1 MARNPVLDAYGGF
14 LKTNF
19 PGSRVTEIGLNGDD
33 DDEKKEKGTSLPA
46 GFGGIGRISDFM
58 QNITDP
64 AQKVEFNPAMFLDG
78 SQSPPPV
85 DQVAPAPSG
94 TPNFVE
100 MRSQNPSPGSFRE
113 GFDAMIGGFPGTG
126 EPTPGESRSDVSIPA
141 KPIPAK
147 PGAIAAPEGPSQL
160 DLEYMARGL
169 LVPGDPTRRLDAN
182 QARGRIMDLEI
193 DVDEPDFEAQT
204 RAVAPRSFFD
214 KIRGGIS
221 KIGEGLQ
228 REGVS
233 EALGQFSRDIIATPD
248 IGTALGPALSG
259 AAAELELGEER
270 IAGLEEQKRVGDMD
284 EAELVLYHLRR
295 GDSQSAM
302 QAMKAI
308 EMMTEVPPEQDWELY
323 TNTPVMKDGVPGF
336 LAMDKKSSK
345 VVFFTADAVNA
356 SGLKADKDALLS
368 RPTLEANEDLTVHN
382 RDFAMAGVPVARNEA
397 GELYATSEKGGIAAL
412 LDKDLHKAMMGQ
424 FISQAVSGDENFFV
438 KTFKDFG
445 RAFTRTDPIAQEI
458 QQGYVDAY
466 NFINPIVRYLSGA
479 QMTDAEARRYYIA
492 LVPKPGDPFNIV
504 LNKRKK
510 RELLALAMQG
520 DESVFRDLTPE
531 LFKKRGDRTGRF
543 SPENDPTG
551 ARAANQI
558 LGELDEL
565 YGSTEDVGSEMTDEE
580 LPL

>member
-1 MARNPVLDAYGGF
+1 MARNPVLDASLGY

-19 PGSRVTEIGLNGDD
+19 PGSRITAFNNGGDD
-33 DDEKKEKGTSLPA
+33 DDKKKNGLGTTARGTVVP
-46 GFGGIGRISDFM
+46 D
-58 QNITDP
+58 TY
-64 AQKVEFNPAMFLDG
+64 QKLFRDNVVEFNPAMFLDG

-85 DQVAPAPSG
+85 DQVAPTSDFG
-94 TPNFVE
+94 GVE
-100 MRSQNPSPGSFRE
+100 GAELRKLQEVPLTEKQQDFFGVLQKVQGSQ
-113 GFDAMIGGFPGTG
+113 TG
-126 EPTPGESRSDVSIPA
+126 ESPSDVS
-141 KPIPAK
+141 IPAK
-147 PGAIAAPEGPSQL
+147 PGAIAAPPGPSEAE
-160 DLEYMARGL
+160 LELMQKGL
-169 LVPGDPTRRLDAN
+169 LFNPSQRRISAAEDQQRILNQGVLDA
-182 QARGRIMDLEI
+182 LEGQ
-193 DVDEPDFEAQT
+193 VGEPDFEAQT

-248 IGTALGPALSG
+248 MGTALGPALSG

-270 IAGLEEQKRVGDMD
+270 IAGLEEQKRID
-284 EAELVLYHLRR
+284 EMNQAELVMHHLQR

-302 QAMKAI
+302 QALKFI

-323 TNTPVMKDGVPGF
+323 TSTPVMKDGVSGF
-336 LAMDKKSSK
+336 LAMDKNSSE

-356 SGLKADKDALLS
+356 SGASGEAGKEKRLGETA
-368 RPTLEANEDLTVHN
+368 LEANKDLTLYD
-382 RDFAMAGVPVARNEA
+382 RDFAMAGVPVDRNA
-397 GELYATSEKGGIAAL
+397 SGELYQTSDASGLGTAFTEDGYKAMLGQFVSEATTGDEGFFKKTS
-412 LDKDLHKAMMGQ
+412 KDLARFFIRGDPMGEK
-424 FISQAVSGDENFFV
+424 V
-438 KTFKDFG
+438 
-445 RAFTRTDPIAQEI
+445 

-479 QMTDAEARRYYIA
+479 QMTDAEARRYFTA
-492 LVPKPGDPFNIV
+492 LIPKPGDAFNIV

-510 RELLALAMQG
+510 RELLARAMRG
-520 DESVFRDLTPE
+520 DESALGEVTPE

-543 SPENDPTG
+543 SSENDPTG

-565 YGSTEDVGSEMTDEE
+565 YGSTEDVGSEVAEDDETWE
-580 LPL
+580 IS

>member
-33 DDEKKEKGTSLPA
+33 DDEKKKKGTSLPA

-85 DQVAPAPSG
+85 DQVAPTPSG

-141 KPIPAK
+141 KP
-147 PGAIAAPEGPSQL
+147 GAIAAPEGPSQL

-182 QARGRIMDLEI
+182 QARGRIMDLGI

-270 IAGLEEQKRVGDMD
+270 IAGLEEQKRVGEMD
-284 EAELVLYHLRR
+284 EAQLVLYHLQR

-308 EMMTEVPPEQDWELY
+308 EMMTVVPPEQDWQIY
-323 TNTPVMKDGVPGF
+323 TSNPVMKDGVSGF
-336 LAMDKKSSK
+336 LAVDKNSGEVK
-345 VVFFTADAVNA
+345 FFTADAVNA
-356 SGLKADKDALLS
+356 SGAKADKDAILS
-368 RPTLEANEDLTVHN
+368 QPALSANTSLTDFD
-382 RDFAMAGVPVARNEA
+382 RDFAMAGVPIARNPS
-397 GELYATSEKGGIAAL
+397 GELYATSDASGLGAAFS
-412 LDKDLHKAMMGQ
+412 KDGYEAMMGQ
-424 FISQAVSGDENFFV
+424 FISQAVSGDESFF
-438 KTFKDFG
+438 TTTAKDIARF
-445 RAFTRTDPIAQEI
+445 FTRGDPLAEKV

-479 QMTDAEARRYYIA
+479 QMTDAEARRYYTA
-492 LVPKPGDPFNIV
+492 LVPKPGDPFQV
-504 LNKRKK
+504 VMNKRRK
-510 RELLALAMQG
+510 RLLLAQAMQG
-520 DESVFRDLTPE
+520 DASSLGMTSEA
-531 LFKKRGDRTGRF
+531 FKDRKDRVG
-543 SPENDPTG
+543 SLSQASDPTG
-551 ARAANQI
+551 SLAADAV
-558 LGELDEL
+558 LADLDRLTGTTTSIVPEAV
-565 YGSTEDVGSEMTDEE
+565 EDEE

>member
-33 DDEKKEKGTSLPA
+33 DDEKKERKEKLEAMYWGLPPAQQDAFAQSSLGYVPVREDKA
-46 GFGGIGRISDFM
+46 KLLGDTIESMANQPIKFGGQGFSM
-58 QNITDP
+58 
-64 AQKVEFNPAMFLDG
+64 
-78 SQSPPPV
+78 
-85 DQVAPAPSG
+85 VAPPSATHGQTFEG
-94 TPNFVE
+94 TPE
-100 MRSQNPSPGSFRE
+100 EAKAALDALESKESQ
-113 GFDAMIGGFPGTG
+113 
-126 EPTPGESRSDVSIPA
+126 SDVS
-141 KPIPAK
+141 IPAK

-160 DLEYMARGL
+160 DLEYMTRGL

-182 QARGRIMDLEI
+182 QARGRIMDLGI

-248 IGTALGPALSG
+248 IGTALGPALGS
-259 AAAELELGEER
+259 AARELELGEER
-270 IAGLEEQKRVGDMD
+270 IAGLEEQKRIEEMNQ
-284 EAELVLYHLRR
+284 AELVMHHLQR

-302 QAMKAI
+302 QAMKFI
-308 EMMTEVPPEQDWELY
+308 EMMTEVPPEQDWQIY
-323 TNTPVMKDGVPGF
+323 TSNPVMKDGVSGF
-336 LAMDKKSSK
+336 LAVDKKSGEVK
-345 VVFFTADAVNA
+345 FFTAEAVNA
-356 SGLKADKDALLS
+356 SGAKADKDAILGI
-368 RPTLEANEDLTVHN
+368 PALEANEDLTVHN

-397 GELYATSEKGGIAAL
+397 GELYATSEKGGVAAV

-438 KTFKDFG
+438 KTIKDFG

-492 LVPKPGDPFNIV
+492 LIPKPGDPFNIV
-504 LNKRKK
+504 INKRKK

-543 SPENDPTG
+543 SSENDPTG

-565 YGSTEDVGSEMTDEE
+565 YGSTGDVGSEMTVEDEE

>member
-33 DDEKKEKGTSLPA
+33 DDEKKERKEKLEAMYWGLPPAQRDAFAQSSLGYVPVREDKA
-46 GFGGIGRISDFM
+46 KLLGDTIESMANQPIKFGGQGFSM
-58 QNITDP
+58 
-64 AQKVEFNPAMFLDG
+64 
-78 SQSPPPV
+78 
-85 DQVAPAPSG
+85 VAPPSATHGQTFEG
-94 TPNFVE
+94 TPE
-100 MRSQNPSPGSFRE
+100 EAKAALDALESKESQ
-113 GFDAMIGGFPGTG
+113 
-126 EPTPGESRSDVSIPA
+126 SDVS
-141 KPIPAK
+141 IPAK

-160 DLEYMARGL
+160 DLEYMTRGL

-182 QARGRIMDLEI
+182 QARGRIMDLGI

-248 IGTALGPALSG
+248 IGTALGPALGS
-259 AAAELELGEER
+259 AARELELGEER
-270 IAGLEEQKRVGDMD
+270 IAGLEEQKRIEEMNQ
-284 EAELVLYHLRR
+284 AELVMHHLQR

-302 QAMKAI
+302 QAMKFI
-308 EMMTEVPPEQDWELY
+308 EMMTEVPPEQDWQIY
-323 TNTPVMKDGVPGF
+323 TSNPVMKDGVSGF
-336 LAMDKKSSK
+336 LAVDKKSGEVK
-345 VVFFTADAVNA
+345 FFTAEAVNA
-356 SGLKADKDALLS
+356 SGAKADKDAILGI
-368 RPTLEANEDLTVHN
+368 PALEANEDLTVHN

-397 GELYATSEKGGIAAL
+397 GELYATSEKGGVAAV

-438 KTFKDFG
+438 KTIKDFG

-492 LVPKPGDPFNIV
+492 LIPKPGDPFNIV
-504 LNKRKK
+504 INKRKK

-543 SPENDPTG
+543 SSENDPTG

-565 YGSTEDVGSEMTDEE
+565 YGSTGDVGSEMTVEDEE

>member
-33 DDEKKEKGTSLPA
+33 DDEKKERKEKLEAMYWGLPPAQRDAFAQSSLGYVPVREDKA
-46 GFGGIGRISDFM
+46 KLLGDTIESMVNQPIKFGGQGFSM
-58 QNITDP
+58 
-64 AQKVEFNPAMFLDG
+64 
-78 SQSPPPV
+78 
-85 DQVAPAPSG
+85 VAPPSATHGQTFEG
-94 TPNFVE
+94 TPE
-100 MRSQNPSPGSFRE
+100 EAKAALDALESKESQ
-113 GFDAMIGGFPGTG
+113 
-126 EPTPGESRSDVSIPA
+126 SDVS
-141 KPIPAK
+141 IPAK

-160 DLEYMARGL
+160 DLEYMTRGL

-182 QARGRIMDLEI
+182 QARGRIMDLGI

-248 IGTALGPALSG
+248 IGTALGPALGS
-259 AAAELELGEER
+259 AARELELGEER
-270 IAGLEEQKRVGDMD
+270 IAGLEEQKRIEEMNQ
-284 EAELVLYHLRR
+284 AELVMHHLQR

-302 QAMKAI
+302 QAMKFI
-308 EMMTEVPPEQDWELY
+308 EMMTEVPPEQDWQIY
-323 TNTPVMKDGVPGF
+323 TSNPVMKDGVSGF
-336 LAMDKKSSK
+336 LAVDKKSGEVK
-345 VVFFTADAVNA
+345 FFTAEAVNA
-356 SGLKADKDALLS
+356 SGAKADKDAILGI
-368 RPTLEANEDLTVHN
+368 PALEANEDLTVHN

-397 GELYATSEKGGIAAL
+397 GELYATSEKGGVAAV

-438 KTFKDFG
+438 KTIKDFG

-492 LVPKPGDPFNIV
+492 LIPKPGDPFNIV
-504 LNKRKK
+504 INKRKK

-543 SPENDPTG
+543 SSENDPTG

-565 YGSTEDVGSEMTDEE
+565 YGSTGDVGSEMTVEDEE

>member
-1 MARNPVLDAYGGF
+1 
-14 LKTNF
+14 
-19 PGSRVTEIGLNGDD
+19 
-33 DDEKKEKGTSLPA
+33 
-46 GFGGIGRISDFM
+46 M
-58 QNITDP
+58 QNISDP
-64 AQKVEFNPAMFLDG
+64 AQKVEFNPSMFLDG

-85 DQVAPAPSG
+85 DQVAPTPSG
-94 TPNFVE
+94 TPNFVG

-113 GFDAMIGGFPGTG
+113 GFDAMIGGFPGRG
-126 EPTPGESRSDVSIPA
+126 EPTPGESRSDVS
-141 KPIPAK
+141 IPAK

-182 QARGRIMDLEI
+182 QARGRIMDLGI

-259 AAAELELGEER
+259 AARELELGEER

-368 RPTLEANEDLTVHN
+368 RPALESNKDLTVHN

-397 GELYATSEKGGIAAL
+397 GELYATSEKGGIAAV

-424 FISQAVSGDENFFV
+424 FISEAVSGDENFFV
-438 KTFKDFG
+438 KTIKDFG

-565 YGSTEDVGSEMTDEE
+565 YGSTEDVGSEMTVEDDETWE
-580 LPL
+580 IS